1 MNAVGNFTPMKKL
14 LILICCLNAGMAL
27 SQGRLT
33 LSDAIN
39 LALKNSLD
47 IQLAKNNVEISTI
60 NNHPGVAGA
69 LPTVTATAND
79 NEQIISINQKF
90 PDPSRNT
97 TRSNVGSNNL
107 NVGVT
112 GSILL
117 SNGYRVVTTKKRL
130 NELVIQNRYL
140 LDAQIQNTM
149 AAVATRYYDVVRQ
162 QEFIK
167 TIEQSIDVFQ
177 KRLDILLARKEAGLS
192 NNADIFQARLDL
204 NSQVQ
209 LKQQQE
215 LVIQQ
220 GKTDLLNLLFLNPDS
235 SINIQDTI
243 IVERNLSLEN
253 IRAKLK
259 DNPQLLSANEQIKI
273 NELIEKETEALGMPT
288 LRANTGYNFNNTRS
302 GAGFI
307 LQNQSFGPFI
317 FLNLSIPI
325 YNGTAFKRQQQV
337 AEINSKNA
345 VLQKETLAQTL
356 ETGAVRTYQAY
367 KNALQQLET
376 EVENYKLSMQLVD
389 LVLKRFELNQ
399 ATIIDVRQA
408 QQSFEASGFRLLNLN
423 YTAKL
428 AEIELKRL
436 ANQITP

>member
-1 MNAVGNFTPMKKL
+1 MKKL
-14 LILICCLNAGMAL
+14 LILICCLNTEMAL
-27 SQGRLT
+27 SQARLT

-47 IQLAKNNVEISTI
+47 IQLAKNNVEISNI

-97 TRSNVGSNNL
+97 TRNNVGSNNL

-204 NSQVQ
+204 NSQIQ

-235 SINIQDTI
+235 TIHIRDTI

-273 NELIEKETEALGMPT
+273 NELIEKETEALGLPT

-307 LQNQSFGPFI
+307 LQNQSYGPFI
-317 FLNLSIPI
+317 SLNLSIPI
-325 YNGTAFKRQQQV
+325 YNGTVFKRQQQV
-337 AEINSKNA
+337 AEMNSKNA
-345 VLQKETLAQTL
+345 VLQKETLVQTL

>member
-1 MNAVGNFTPMKKL
+1 MKKL

-60 NNHPGVAGA
+60 NNHPGIAGA

-97 TRSNVGSNNL
+97 TRNNVGSNNL
-107 NVGVT
+107 SVGVT

-204 NSQVQ
+204 NAQVQ

-235 SINIQDTI
+235 TINIQDTI

-307 LQNQSFGPFI
+307 LQNQSFGPFVS
-317 FLNLSIPI
+317 LNLSIPI
-325 YNGTAFKRQQQV
+325 YNGTAFKRQQQI

-345 VLQKETLAQTL
+345 VLQKETLVQTL

-408 QQSFEASGFRLLNLN
+408 QQSFETSGFRLLNLN

>member
-1 MNAVGNFTPMKKL
+1 
-14 LILICCLNAGMAL
+14 
-27 SQGRLT
+27 
-33 LSDAIN
+33 
-39 LALKNSLD
+39 
-47 IQLAKNNVEISTI
+47 
-60 NNHPGVAGA
+60 
-69 LPTVTATAND
+69 
-79 NEQIISINQKF
+79 
-90 PDPSRNT
+90 
-97 TRSNVGSNNL
+97 
-107 NVGVT
+107 
-112 GSILL
+112 
-117 SNGYRVVTTKKRL
+117 VVTTKKRL

-317 FLNLSIPI
+317 SLNLSIPI

>member
-1 MNAVGNFTPMKKL
+1 MKKL
-14 LILICCLNAGMAL
+14 LILVCCLNAGMAL

-79 NEQIISINQKF
+79 NEQIVSINQKF

-97 TRSNVGSNNL
+97 TRNNVSSNNL
-107 NVGVT
+107 SVGVT
-112 GSILL
+112 GTILL

-204 NSQVQ
+204 NAQVQ

-235 SINIQDTI
+235 TISIQDTI

-317 FLNLSIPI
+317 SLNLSIPI

-408 QQSFEASGFRLLNLN
+408 QQSFETSGFRLLNLN

>member
-1 MNAVGNFTPMKKL
+1 MKKL

-60 NNHPGVAGA
+60 NNHPGIAGA

-97 TRSNVGSNNL
+97 TRNNVGSNNL
-107 NVGVT
+107 SVGVT

-204 NSQVQ
+204 NAQVQ

-235 SINIQDTI
+235 TINIQDTI

-307 LQNQSFGPFI
+307 LQNQSFGPFVS
-317 FLNLSIPI
+317 LNLSIPI
-325 YNGTAFKRQQQV
+325 YNGTAFKRQQQI

-408 QQSFEASGFRLLNLN
+408 QQSFETSGFRLLNLN

>member
-1 MNAVGNFTPMKKL
+1 MKKL
-14 LILICCLNAGMAL
+14 LILICCLNATMAM
-27 SQGRLT
+27 SQARLT

-39 LALKNSLD
+39 IALKNSLD
-47 IQLAKNNVEISTI
+47 IQLAKNNVEISNI
-60 NNHPGVAGA
+60 NNHPGIAGA

-97 TRSNVGSNNL
+97 TRNNVSSNNL
-107 NVGVT
+107 SVGVT

-140 LDAQIQNTM
+140 LDAQVQNTM

-204 NSQVQ
+204 NAQVQ

-235 SINIQDTI
+235 SIAIQDTI
-243 IVERNLSLEN
+243 VVERNLSLDN
-253 IRAKLK
+253 IRTKLK

-273 NELIEKETEALGMPT
+273 NELIEKETAALGMPT
-288 LRANTGYNFNNTRS
+288 LRANTGYNFNNTTS

-307 LQNQSFGPFI
+307 LQNQSYGPFI
-317 FLNLSIPI
+317 SLNLSIPI
-325 YNGTAFKRQQQV
+325 YNGSVFKRQQQV
-337 AEINSKNA
+337 AEVNSKNA

-423 YTAKL
+423 FTAKL

>member
-1 MNAVGNFTPMKKL
+1 MKKL

-27 SQGRLT
+27 SQSRLT

-79 NEQIISINQKF
+79 NEQIVSINQKF

-97 TRSNVGSNNL
+97 TRNNVSSNNL
-107 NVGVT
+107 SVGVT
-112 GSILL
+112 GTILL

-130 NELVIQNRYL
+130 NELMIQNRYL

-235 SINIQDTI
+235 TIHIQDSI

-253 IRAKLK
+253 IRGKLK

-317 FLNLSIPI
+317 SLNLSIPI
-325 YNGTAFKRQQQV
+325 YNGMAFKRQQQV

-408 QQSFEASGFRLLNLN
+408 QQSFETSGFRLLNLN

>member
-1 MNAVGNFTPMKKL
+1 MKKL
-14 LILICCLNAGMAL
+14 LILVCCLNAGMAL

-79 NEQIISINQKF
+79 NEQIVSINQKF

-97 TRSNVGSNNL
+97 TRNNVSSNNL
-107 NVGVT
+107 SVGVT
-112 GSILL
+112 GTILL

-204 NSQVQ
+204 NAQVQ

-235 SINIQDTI
+235 TITIQDTI

-253 IRAKLK
+253 IRTKLK

-307 LQNQSFGPFI
+307 LQNQSYGPFI
-317 FLNLSIPI
+317 SLNLSIPI

-345 VLQKETLAQTL
+345 VLQKETLVQTL

-408 QQSFEASGFRLLNLN
+408 QQSFETSGFRLLNLN

>member
-1 MNAVGNFTPMKKL
+1 MKKL
-14 LILICCLNAGMAL
+14 LILVCCLNAGMAL

-79 NEQIISINQKF
+79 NEQIVSINQKF

-97 TRSNVGSNNL
+97 TRNNVSSNNL
-107 NVGVT
+107 SVGVT
-112 GSILL
+112 GTILL

-204 NSQVQ
+204 NAQVQ
-209 LKQQQE
+209 LKQQQA

-235 SINIQDTI
+235 TITIQDTI

-253 IRAKLK
+253 IRTKLK

-307 LQNQSFGPFI
+307 LQNQSYGPFI
-317 FLNLSIPI
+317 SLNLSIPI

-345 VLQKETLAQTL
+345 VLQKETLVQTL

-408 QQSFEASGFRLLNLN
+408 QQSFETSGFRLLNLN

>member
-1 MNAVGNFTPMKKL
+1 MKKL

-60 NNHPGVAGA
+60 NNHPGVAGS

-97 TRSNVGSNNL
+97 TRNNVGSNNL

-204 NSQVQ
+204 NAQVQ

-235 SINIQDTI
+235 SIHIQDTI

-253 IRAKLK
+253 IRTKLK

-307 LQNQSFGPFI
+307 LQNQSYGPFI
-317 FLNLSIPI
+317 SLNLSIPI

-408 QQSFEASGFRLLNLN
+408 QQSFETSGFRLLNLN
-423 YTAKL
+423 FTAKL

>member
-1 MNAVGNFTPMKKL
+1 MKKL

-27 SQGRLT
+27 SQARLT

-60 NNHPGVAGA
+60 NNHPGVAGS

-97 TRSNVGSNNL
+97 TRNNVSSNNL
-107 NVGVT
+107 SVGVT
-112 GSILL
+112 GTILL

-235 SINIQDTI
+235 SIHIQDTI

-253 IRAKLK
+253 IRTKLK

-307 LQNQSFGPFI
+307 LQNQSYGPFI
-317 FLNLSIPI
+317 SLNLSIPI

-408 QQSFEASGFRLLNLN
+408 QQSFETSGFRLLNLN
-423 YTAKL
+423 FTAKL

>member
-1 MNAVGNFTPMKKL
+1 MKKL
-14 LILICCLNAGMAL
+14 LILVCCLNAGMAL

-97 TRSNVGSNNL
+97 TRNNVSSNNL
-107 NVGVT
+107 SVGVT
-112 GSILL
+112 GTILL

-204 NSQVQ
+204 NAQVQ

-235 SINIQDTI
+235 TITIQDTI

-317 FLNLSIPI
+317 SLNLSIPI

-408 QQSFEASGFRLLNLN
+408 QQSFETSGFRLLNLN

>member
-1 MNAVGNFTPMKKL
+1 MKKL

-60 NNHPGVAGA
+60 NNHPGVAGS

-97 TRSNVGSNNL
+97 TRNNVGSNNL
-107 NVGVT
+107 SVGVT

-317 FLNLSIPI
+317 SLNLSIPI

>member
-1 MNAVGNFTPMKKL
+1 MKKL
-14 LILICCLNAGMAL
+14 LLLIFCLHATMVMA
-27 SQGRLT
+27 QTRLT

-47 IQLAKNNVEISTI
+47 IQLAKNNLEISTI

-79 NEQIISINQKF
+79 NEQIVSINQKF

-97 TRSNVGSNNL
+97 TRNNVASNNL

-130 NELVIQNRYL
+130 NELVIQNKYV

-204 NSQVQ
+204 NAQVQ
-209 LKQQQE
+209 LKLQQQ

-235 SINIQDTI
+235 AITIQDTI
-243 IVERNLSLEN
+243 IVERNISLEN

-273 NELIEKETEALGMPT
+273 NELIEKETAALGMPT
-288 LRANTGYNFNNTRS
+288 LRANTGYNFNNTKS

-317 FLNLSIPI
+317 GLNLSVPI
-325 YNGTAFKRQQQV
+325 YNGTIFKRQQQV

-345 VLQKETLAQTL
+345 VLQKETLVQNL

-408 QQSFEASGFRLLNLN
+408 QQSFEATGFRMMNLN

>member
-1 MNAVGNFTPMKKL
+1 MKKL
-14 LILICCLNAGMAL
+14 LILVCCLNAGMAL

-97 TRSNVGSNNL
+97 TRNNVSSNNL
-107 NVGVT
+107 SVGVT
-112 GSILL
+112 GTILL

-204 NSQVQ
+204 NAQVQ

-235 SINIQDTI
+235 TITIQDTI

-288 LRANTGYNFNNTRS
+288 LRANTGYNFNNTKS

-317 FLNLSIPI
+317 SLNLSIPI

-408 QQSFEASGFRLLNLN
+408 QQSFETSGFRLLNLN

>member
-1 MNAVGNFTPMKKL
+1 MKKL
-14 LILICCLNAGMAL
+14 LILVCCLNAGMAL

-97 TRSNVGSNNL
+97 TRNNVSSNNL
-107 NVGVT
+107 SVGVT

-204 NSQVQ
+204 NAQVQ

-235 SINIQDTI
+235 TITIQDTI

-317 FLNLSIPI
+317 SLNLSIPI

-408 QQSFEASGFRLLNLN
+408 QQSFETSGFRLLNLN

>member
-1 MNAVGNFTPMKKL
+1 MKKL
-14 LILICCLNAGMAL
+14 LILVCCLNAGMAL

-79 NEQIISINQKF
+79 NEQIVSINQKF

-97 TRSNVGSNNL
+97 TRNNVSSNNL
-107 NVGVT
+107 SVGVT
-112 GSILL
+112 GTILL

-177 KRLDILLARKEAGLS
+177 KRLDILMARKEAGLS

-204 NSQVQ
+204 NAQVQ
-209 LKQQQE
+209 LKQQQA

-235 SINIQDTI
+235 TITIQDTI

-253 IRAKLK
+253 IRTKLK

-307 LQNQSFGPFI
+307 LQNQSYGPFI
-317 FLNLSIPI
+317 SLNLSIPI

-345 VLQKETLAQTL
+345 VLQKETLVQTL

-408 QQSFEASGFRLLNLN
+408 QQSFETSGFRLLNLN

>member
-1 MNAVGNFTPMKKL
+1 MKKL
-14 LILICCLNAGMAL
+14 LILVCCLNAGMAL

-79 NEQIISINQKF
+79 NEQIVSINQKF

-97 TRSNVGSNNL
+97 TRNNVSSNNL
-107 NVGVT
+107 SVGVT
-112 GSILL
+112 GTILL

-204 NSQVQ
+204 NAQVQ

-235 SINIQDTI
+235 TISIQDTI

-307 LQNQSFGPFI
+307 LQNQSYGPFI
-317 FLNLSIPI
+317 SLNLSIPI

-408 QQSFEASGFRLLNLN
+408 QQSFETSGFRLLNLN

>member
-1 MNAVGNFTPMKKL
+1 MKKL
-14 LILICCLNAGMAL
+14 LILVCCLNAGMAL

-97 TRSNVGSNNL
+97 TRNNVSSNNL
-107 NVGVT
+107 SVGVT

-204 NSQVQ
+204 NAQVQ

-235 SINIQDTI
+235 SIHIQDTI

-253 IRAKLK
+253 IRTKLK

-317 FLNLSIPI
+317 SLNLSIPI

-408 QQSFEASGFRLLNLN
+408 QQSFETSGFRLLNLN

>member
-1 MNAVGNFTPMKKL
+1 MKKL
-14 LILICCLNAGMAL
+14 LILVCCLNAGMAL

-97 TRSNVGSNNL
+97 TRNNVSSNNL
-107 NVGVT
+107 SVGVT

-204 NSQVQ
+204 NAQVQ

-235 SINIQDTI
+235 TIHIQDTI

-253 IRAKLK
+253 IRTKLK

-317 FLNLSIPI
+317 SLNLSIPI

-345 VLQKETLAQTL
+345 VLQKETLTQTL

-408 QQSFEASGFRLLNLN
+408 QQSFETSGFRLLNLN

>member
-1 MNAVGNFTPMKKL
+1 M
-14 LILICCLNAGMAL
+14 
-27 SQGRLT
+27 
-33 LSDAIN
+33 
-39 LALKNSLD
+39 
-47 IQLAKNNVEISTI
+47 AKNNVEISTI

-79 NEQIISINQKF
+79 NEQIVSINQKF

-97 TRSNVGSNNL
+97 TRNNVSSNNL
-107 NVGVT
+107 SVGVT
-112 GSILL
+112 GTILL

-204 NSQVQ
+204 NAQVQ

-235 SINIQDTI
+235 TITIQDTI

-273 NELIEKETEALGMPT
+273 NELIEKETEALGLPI

-307 LQNQSFGPFI
+307 LQNQSYGPFI
-317 FLNLSIPI
+317 SLNLSIPI

-408 QQSFEASGFRLLNLN
+408 QQSFETSGFRLLNLN

>member
-1 MNAVGNFTPMKKL
+1 MKKL
-14 LILICCLNAGMAL
+14 LILVCCLNAGMAL

-97 TRSNVGSNNL
+97 TRNNVSSNNL
-107 NVGVT
+107 SVGVT
-112 GSILL
+112 GTILL

-204 NSQVQ
+204 NAQVQ

-235 SINIQDTI
+235 TITIQDTI

-288 LRANTGYNFNNTRS
+288 LRANTGYNFNNTKS

-307 LQNQSFGPFI
+307 LQNQSYGPFI
-317 FLNLSIPI
+317 SLNLSIPI

-408 QQSFEASGFRLLNLN
+408 QQSFETSGFRLLNLN